1 VGVDDPYELAYG
13 EAVRALSIR
22 REGLDSLRSR
32 AGVVLSGAAIA
43 SSLFGGRAVS
53 TGLGLFGWAAVASF
67 AGLGLALLVVLWPR
81 PEWLGTTMPSW
92 IIETDIEVPH
102 PLSVELIRRDLALQI
117 EGAYRDNTVLYEQ
130 LARSFQ
136 LAAVLLNV
144 EMLAWI
150 IDLATKA

>member
-1 VGVDDPYELAYG
+1 
-13 EAVRALSIR
+13 
-22 REGLDSLRSR
+22 
-32 AGVVLSGAAIA
+32 
-43 SSLFGGRAVS
+43 
-53 TGLGLFGWAAVASF
+53 
-67 AGLGLALLVVLWPR
+67 
-81 PEWLGTTMPSW
+81 
-92 IIETDIEVPH
+92 
-102 PLSVELIRRDLALQI
+102 LALQI